1 MRVDNSDKVPGSSD
15 RTHTREVL
23 GSEFKRCQRAP
34 PMTYSLRG
42 SFIRQKQSTGQ
53 HLPRQPRQLR
63 SVNMTR
69 SRSCMPK
76 IHPRQK
82 PLEVLTHAVQDR

>member
-42 SFIRQKQSTGQ
+42 SSYAKSSRLASIYRVNQGNSGQST
-53 HLPRQPRQLR
+53 
-63 SVNMTR
+63 
-69 SRSCMPK
+69 
-76 IHPRQK
+76 
-82 PLEVLTHAVQDR
+82 